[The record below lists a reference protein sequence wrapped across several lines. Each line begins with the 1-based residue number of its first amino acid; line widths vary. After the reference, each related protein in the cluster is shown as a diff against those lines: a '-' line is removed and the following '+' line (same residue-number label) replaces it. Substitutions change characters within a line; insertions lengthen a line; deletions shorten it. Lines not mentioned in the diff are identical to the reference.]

1 MQTRGKELLERTPFL
16 VLLAVLLG
24 VSVLVVGGFVARRRL
39 RRRGGLRSPARTS
52 FQSFTD
58 EGNAPL
64 PFPLP
69 SLHRVGPAA
78 GSNTRTNNLSVGQI
92 VESPLHAAT
101 MELSSIAP
109 AQLNGQG
116 GEVPPTIAEERI

>member
-1 MQTRGKELLERTPFL
+1 MTLRKMTDTTFEE
-16 VLLAVLLG
+16 
-24 VSVLVVGGFVARRRL
+24 VARRFRVLSDPMRL
-39 RRRGGLRSPARTS
+39 KILYHIGL
-52 FQSFTD
+52 
-58 EGNAPL
+58 EE
-64 PFPLP
+64 
-69 SLHRVGPAA
+69 
-78 GSNTRTNNLSVGQI
+78 LSVGQI